1 MCKCRSSFGETM
13 LAFDENAMPFPE
25 NWQALP
31 KNWQALPKKWQG
43 LPVFQKSM
51 QKVLDQGYANLRAVV
66 SHLLGPDAGLNLA
79 DVRLLQV

>member
-31 KNWQALPKKWQG
+31 KKWQG
-43 LPVFQKSM
+43 LPVFQKPM

-66 SHLLGPDAGLNLA
+66 SHLLGPDAGLNLT